1 MASPPRTDPDAA
13 LKAWLASRTLDA
25 GPWPTLAW
33 VAGLV
38 GTGAVLAQAF
48 VLAAF
53 FQGWVF
59 DHRSLAQ
66 LAPWW
71 LSFPFAILVRAL
83 AGWAKEEAG
92 VRASRALRQ
101 KLRYDLVD
109 KIGVLGPAWK
119 TTETSGSLA
128 SRLVEQV
135 DGLDAYVARY
145 LAQQKLSALAPLLIL
160 AVVFPFNWVCGLIL
174 LGTAPLIPL
183 FMILIGYGAQ
193 ALQTKQL
200 RSLARMS
207 GHFLDVLRGL
217 TTLKLLDA
225 HRRQADEIAA
235 VSEGFRVRTME
246 VLRLAFLSSTVLE
259 FFSVLAIALTA
270 LYLGFT
276 LLGEINFGVALT
288 FQTSLFVLLLA
299 PEFYQP
305 LRDLGTLYHARAEA
319 LASAG
324 QLKPILDAASPS
336 PPGGTLR
343 LGHGAPALSLRR
355 LSFSHVPGVPVLRDL
370 DLEVQAGEA
379 VAVTGPSGV
388 GKTTLLRL
396 LQGQLTPGD
405 GGIWVDGHP
414 LGDLDLER
422 WRARISWMSQHP
434 RLLAASLRDN
444 LRVANQDAD
453 DGALAEAL
461 EFAGLGPWQATLE
474 SGWETPLG
482 EGGRTVS
489 GGQLR
494 RLALARLRL
503 RRDATL
509 LLLDE
514 PTASLDDE
522 TQDLVLG
529 RLTELKRGKTL
540 VLLTHHPKPLVL
552 ADRVFA
558 LGPVTGEE
566 E

>member
-1 MASPPRTDPDAA
+1 
-13 LKAWLASRTLDA
+13 
-25 GPWPTLAW
+25 
-33 VAGLV
+33 V
-38 GTGAVLAQAF
+38 GTLGVLGQAF
-48 VLAAF
+48 VVAAF

-59 DHRSLAQ
+59 DHRTFAQ

-71 LSFPFAILVRAL
+71 LSLPFTVLLRAL

-92 VRASRALRQ
+92 VRASRAVRQRLRS
-101 KLRYDLVD
+101 DLVD
-109 KIGVLGPAWK
+109 KIGSLGPAWK
-119 TTETSGSLA
+119 TGQASGALA
-128 SRLVEQV
+128 SRLIEQV

-145 LAQQKLSALAPLLIL
+145 LAQQKLSMLAPLLIL
-160 AVVFPFNWVCGLIL
+160 AFVFPFNWVCGLIL
-174 LGTAPLIPL
+174 LGTAPLIPM
-183 FMILIGYGAQ
+183 FMILIGHGAQ
-193 ALQTKQL
+193 AVQSRQL
-200 RSLARMS
+200 RSLSKMS

-225 HRRQADEIAA
+225 HRRQTGEIAE

-324 QLKPILDAASPS
+324 QLKPILDAVSPS
-336 PPGGTLR
+336 PAGGTATP
-343 LGHGAPALSLRR
+343 GTGAPSLSLRG

-370 DLEVQAGEA
+370 DLEVKAGEA

-396 LQGQLTPGD
+396 LQGQLTAEA
-405 GGIWVDGHP
+405 GGIWVDGRP
-414 LGDLDLER
+414 LAELDLEA
-422 WRARISWMSQHP
+422 WRARIGWMSQHP
-434 RLLAASLRDN
+434 RLLAATLRDN
-444 LRVANQDAD
+444 LRVARQDAGD
-453 DGALAEAL
+453 DELAEAL
-461 EFAGLGPWQATLE
+461 TFAGLGPWLAALENGLDTL
-474 SGWETPLG
+474 LG

-503 RRDATL
+503 RREATL

-514 PTASLDDE
+514 PTASLDDD
-522 TQDLVLG
+522 TQDLVLD
-529 RLTELKRGKTL
+529 RLAELKRGRTL

-558 LGPVTGEE
+558 LGPVTEDDE
-566 E
+566 